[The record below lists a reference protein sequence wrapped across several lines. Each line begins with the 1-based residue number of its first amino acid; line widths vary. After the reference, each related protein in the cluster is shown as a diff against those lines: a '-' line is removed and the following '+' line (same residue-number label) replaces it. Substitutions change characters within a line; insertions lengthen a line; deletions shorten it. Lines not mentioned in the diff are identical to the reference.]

1 MIRLVNIF
9 AILSIILLSGCSNAK
24 RIAEGKPLRPRDPH
38 HILKQSSKAELNWD
52 WIGFKVSA
60 DIKANGTSEDFTFNV
75 RMAKD
80 SVIWVSL
87 TPALGVE
94 VARLLLEPDS
104 VRLISKVP
112 MNKFVYEGD
121 YSQLQE
127 LLGVPFD
134 FYTFQEIFSGSPLG
148 LDPINDKFI
157 SKVDGNE
164 YVLIEKFPRKV
175 KKLLG
180 GMDERALAEL
190 HSDSLSILMNDRKAD
205 RVLGRTDSDE
215 LLIKRYWFDGLS
227 FAPTVDVFN
236 DLKSGLTIRVERF
249 GDEGHEQGLL
259 PGRTRITAFGD
270 GVDLEAELEIR
281 RSRINREYD
290 LPFDPPAEYERR
302 SKL

>member
-1 MIRLVNIF
+1 MIRLVNIL
-9 AILSIILLSGCSNAK
+9 AILCIILLSGCSNAK

-38 HILKQSSKAELNWD
+38 HILKQSAKGELNWD

-60 DIKANGTSEDFTFNV
+60 DIKANGTSDDFTLNV
-75 RMAKD
+75 RIARD
-80 SVIWVSL
+80 SAIWISL

-104 VRLISKVP
+104 VHLISKVP
-112 MNKFVYEGD
+112 LNKFVYEGD
-121 YSQLQE
+121 YSQLQDA
-127 LLGVPFD
+127 LGVPFD
-134 FYTFQEIFSGSPLG
+134 YYSFQELFTGSPLG

-190 HSDSLSILMNDRKAD
+190 NSDSLSILLNDRKAD
-205 RVLGRTDSDE
+205 RVLGRTNSDE

-236 DLKSGLTIRVERF
+236 DLKSGLTIRVERY
-249 GDEGHEQGLL
+249 GDEGHDEGLL
-259 PGRTRITAFGD
+259 PARTRLTAFGD
-270 GVDLEAELEIR
+270 GVNLEAELEIR

-290 LPFDPPAEYERR
+290 LPFDPPADYERR